1 MYYYGFIF
9 IKFSVNPLKIFNKDN
24 LQKYADKILLA
35 NMAVF
40 EEYDKDSKRLGIRL
54 FESKSKVT
62 RKQVLNL
69 LKEHY
74 NFDNKTILDY
84 TPIDRR
90 FLNKDILKR
99 ISIYTVV
106 LKREPKSKQTIKLI
120 KTIKIQFYNLETISK
135 NYDVAQSIINYT
147 KKYNNGHDKKNI
159 ELAVNMNFMFV
170 SITVVQYSLR
180 GAITFNDNTIKY
192 ILN

>member
-9 IKFSVNPLKIFNKDN
+9 IKFSVNPLKTFNKDN